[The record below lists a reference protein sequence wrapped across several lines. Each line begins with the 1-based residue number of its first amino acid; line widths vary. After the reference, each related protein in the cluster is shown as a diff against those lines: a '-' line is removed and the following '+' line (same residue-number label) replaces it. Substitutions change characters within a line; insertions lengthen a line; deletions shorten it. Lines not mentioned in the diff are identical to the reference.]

1 MKKSIHKIS
10 VSVLVAALRIL
21 RAATVILVAFLIYR
35 LLLTRIRD
43 DKGIIADLFVLWAF
57 TAYLVLP
64 RIHRKLT
71 SLYLPDYFIGR
82 ARTGDGILGDPVN
95 IAFLGGAQQLIKS
108 MKKAGWAQAEELNT
122 KSSIKMTKSTL
133 LKHSYKNAPVSS
145 LYLFGLKQD
154 YAFQQQVDG
163 NPKLRHHIRF
173 WKVPAG
179 WKLPGGF
186 EADWLA
192 AATYDRAVGF
202 SLFTLQVTHKISED
216 IDEERDY
223 VIKTLKK
230 ANPKIHVHVVQD
242 YAVGYHSRN
251 GGGDNIKTDGAL
263 PFVDLSAT

>member
-1 MKKSIHKIS
+1 ML
-10 VSVLVAALRIL
+10 VGVLRLLRAFAVVLVAL
-21 RAATVILVAFLIYR
+21 LIYR
-35 LLLTRIRD
+35 LFLTRISD
-43 DKGIIADLFVLWAF
+43 DKGIIADIFVLWAF

-82 ARTGDGILGDPVN
+82 TRTGDGILGDPIN
-95 IAFLGGAQQLIKS
+95 IAVNGGARQLLRT
-108 MKKAGWAQAEELNT
+108 MKKAGWTQADELST
-122 KSSIKMTKSTL
+122 KSSIKMVKSTL
-133 LKHSYKNAPVSS
+133 LRHSYKHAPVSS
-145 LYLFGLKQD
+145 LYLFGQKQD

-173 WKVPAG
+173 WKVPNG

-202 SLFTLQVTHKISED
+202 SFFTLQVTHKIDED

-230 ANPKIHVHVVQD
+230 ANPKIKVKVVQD

-263 PFVDLSAT
+263 PFITIGD